1 MGNIIIMEC
10 SSFIVILK
18 CKNPLQF
25 PILSAKV
32 CIRYMR
38 GFKGLR
44 RGKRKVNKKTLPDI
58 CRDKLTSLIFF
69 WPAEPGSLRPC
80 LCWKATW
87 AAILATVEPSTQTRM
102 FSGLMSVWMIPQTL
116 CRYDSPCSTCQ
127 VHTSQLSS
135 KHYSEQYNQSKL
147 DITIVTWSISFVV
160 KGRRTP
166 WYAGY
171 CR

>member
-1 MGNIIIMEC
+1 M
-10 SSFIVILK
+10 
-18 CKNPLQF
+18 
-25 PILSAKV
+25 
-32 CIRYMR
+32 
-38 GFKGLR
+38 
-44 RGKRKVNKKTLPDI
+44 
-58 CRDKLTSLIFF
+58 
-69 WPAEPGSLRPC
+69 
-80 LCWKATW
+80 CWKATW

-127 VHTSQLSS
+127 VHTSQLRS

-171 CR
+171 CRYISDLTQSFCFFFRSRLRPILSITRSMSLIQSFGKSGKVTINEEVVWSLVVFKQSPFLL